1 MDALT
6 IYDFIVVSGVLGI
19 WAFIVLP
26 SLFAL
31 NRAINAWK
39 ARVLDSQHKAE
50 ALVTTETSKLRAAQH
65 RSAEFLPTAAE
76 GNVHG

>member
-1 MDALT
+1 MNPLT

-31 NRAINAWK
+31 NSAINAWK
-39 ARVLDSQHKAE
+39 ARVLDSQHKADV
-50 ALVTTETSKLRAAQH
+50 LVATETRKLRAAQH
-65 RSAEFLPTAAE
+65 RANERDWGRAA
-76 GNVHG
+76 